1 MGSSAEPSPVSGVRR
16 TPPESEHRTGVPALR
31 DWKVWLKG
39 LVAAAISSSSNAI
52 AVVVADPMHFSPA
65 EVGGFRKLGVVVLVS
80 AIVGAALY
88 LKQSPVPDGAR

>member
-1 MGSSAEPSPVSGVRR
+1 MGSSAEPS
-16 TPPESEHRTGVPALR
+16 GVPALR

-39 LVAAAISSSSNAI
+39 LVAAAISSASNAI
-52 AVVVADPMHFSPA
+52 AALVADPKHFSPA